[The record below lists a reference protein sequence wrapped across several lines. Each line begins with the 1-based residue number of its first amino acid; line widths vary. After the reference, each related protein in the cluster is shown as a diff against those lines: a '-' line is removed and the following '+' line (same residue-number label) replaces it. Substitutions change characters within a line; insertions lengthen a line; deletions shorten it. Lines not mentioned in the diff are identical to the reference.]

1 MMIKRNNSTH
11 TSMEIKERRQNI
23 EVHRLSLSSVL
34 VFASMLVDGSSL
46 DSLDGCHSL
55 MESMLEGSLMV
66 LLLRSTETR
75 ATYKFPV
82 VSSWENRLLI
92 ADTLS
97 DRTRG
102 SLQGLHGHGKGL
114 KWVVLLLLDVDVPS
128 SSIDGDGVGGMSS
141 SERLRNQIIR
151 DITEIALDTTGQKR
165 TGVMKQLQNDWEAQA
180 IRSTLE
186 GCPRSGTAAICCY
199 RVPAGSPWYETLW
212 WLHEWRLDEHPQF

>member
-55 MESMLEGSLMV
+55 VESMLEDSLMV

-82 VSSWENRLLI
+82 VSS
-92 ADTLS
+92 
-97 DRTRG
+97 
-102 SLQGLHGHGKGL
+102 
-114 KWVVLLLLDVDVPS
+114 
-128 SSIDGDGVGGMSS
+128 
-141 SERLRNQIIR
+141 
-151 DITEIALDTTGQKR
+151 
-165 TGVMKQLQNDWEAQA
+165 
-180 IRSTLE
+180 
-186 GCPRSGTAAICCY
+186 
-199 RVPAGSPWYETLW
+199 
-212 WLHEWRLDEHPQF
+212 